1 MTKHNE
7 TEPTGA
13 GKSSFGLIDTA
24 KFFRE
29 LDLQKGV
36 TFLDVA
42 CGWGLYSLAASDIVG
57 TDGQVYAV
65 DLWEEGILNL
75 RKEAVSKGSQN
86 LEAFVSDVSQ
96 NIPIENDCVDVC
108 LMATALHDFVG
119 DQIDR
124 GAMKEVV
131 RVMKPEGTLVIV
143 EYKKTDGPPGP
154 PKPVRLSPQ
163 EVDTLVSA
171 YGFKQKHYTEIG
183 AHHYLQIFGRK
194 DEILLS
200 F

>member
-1 MTKHNE
+1 MKNHENK
-7 TEPTGA
+7 PTGA

-29 LDLQKGV
+29 LNLKKGV

-42 CGWGLYSLAASDIVG
+42 CGWGSYSLAASDIVG
-57 TDGQVYAV
+57 KDGQVYAV

-75 RKEAVSKGSQN
+75 RKEADSKGFQN
-86 LEAFVSDVSQ
+86 MATFVSDVAQ

-108 LMATALHDFVG
+108 LMATVLHDLVG
-119 DQIDR
+119 DQADR
-124 GAMKEVV
+124 GAMKEIV
-131 RVMKPEGTLVIV
+131 RVLKPEGILVIV
-143 EYKKTDGPPGP
+143 EYKKIDGPPGP

-171 YGFKQKHYTEIG
+171 YGFKQKRYAEIG
-183 AHHYLQIFGRK
+183 DSHYLQIFKR
-194 DEILLS
+194 IA
-200 F
+200 